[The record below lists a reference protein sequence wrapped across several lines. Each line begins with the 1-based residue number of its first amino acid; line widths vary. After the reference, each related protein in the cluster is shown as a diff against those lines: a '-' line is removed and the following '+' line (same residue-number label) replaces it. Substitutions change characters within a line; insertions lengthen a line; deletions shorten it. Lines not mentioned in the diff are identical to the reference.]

1 MRKIIKY
8 SSVALLLVLI
18 SCNTQKSSKTKNSNL
33 VNNTVVNYKDGL
45 IDFSFDYFKQLVKTD
60 NKNICTSP
68 LSLSLAMGMIYEGAD
83 ENTYAQIANAMN
95 FPADISNF
103 YNTVSEY
110 YSQIEA
116 MSTDTNMEMNIV
128 NRVYIEE
135 SLKVNS
141 KYINN
146 VSKNFKAK
154 VEDVNFIQNF
164 KAIEKEINKW
174 VEKETRDKIVELIPQ
189 GTLDNLT
196 RMVLVNALYFKSPWL
211 LSFNEAHNIKKDFRT
226 NENHKTKTTFMVN
239 KSKRF
244 RYFEDEQKQIIDIPY
259 ETPQISLMI
268 ILPRHSNNEN
278 IDNFIPSGE
287 DYLYIN
293 EKMYST
299 MLDLEIPKF
308 KISSDFDLEKTLTE
322 MGIKD
327 AFNDDLADF
336 STITKKERLKIDK
349 VIQKVVFEIDEKGT
363 EAAAASA
370 IVMTR
375 VTSVMPSLDDNK
387 KQFIADHP
395 FIFILK
401 ENKFNTP
408 LFVGKFIEAEQNL

>member
-116 MSTDTNMEMNIV
+116 MSADTNMEMNIV

-154 VEDVNFIQNF
+154 VEDVNF
-164 KAIEKEINKW
+164 
-174 VEKETRDKIVELIPQ
+174 
-189 GTLDNLT
+189 
-196 RMVLVNALYFKSPWL
+196 
-211 LSFNEAHNIKKDFRT
+211 
-226 NENHKTKTTFMVN
+226 
-239 KSKRF
+239 
-244 RYFEDEQKQIIDIPY
+244 
-259 ETPQISLMI
+259 
-268 ILPRHSNNEN
+268 
-278 IDNFIPSGE
+278 
-287 DYLYIN
+287 
-293 EKMYST
+293 
-299 MLDLEIPKF
+299 
-308 KISSDFDLEKTLTE
+308 
-322 MGIKD
+322 
-327 AFNDDLADF
+327 
-336 STITKKERLKIDK
+336 
-349 VIQKVVFEIDEKGT
+349 
-363 EAAAASA
+363 
-370 IVMTR
+370 
-375 VTSVMPSLDDNK
+375 
-387 KQFIADHP
+387 
-395 FIFILK
+395 
-401 ENKFNTP
+401 
-408 LFVGKFIEAEQNL
+408 